1 MEAGMKKAKSKA
13 PPSKTEGRAP
23 QIRRTINRPGHP
35 PSHTVPAIET
45 LRDSPWN
52 TDWHKIALVSL
63 LHRRDSYLQTGV
75 VVKIVAIHSYAHCK
89 IKRISTI

>member
-35 PSHTVPAIET
+35 SGNTSSSASLEK
-45 LRDSPWN
+45 DSIN
-52 TDWHKIALVSL
+52 
-63 LHRRDSYLQTGV
+63 V
-75 VVKIVAIHSYAHCK
+75 V
-89 IKRISTI
+89 ISRFEAGGSPER